1 MTDLAAVTVL
11 LPLRLVSEPNVRE
24 HWSKR
29 AKRAKGHRSAALAV
43 PRSPLPCTVRVTRVG
58 PRAMDR
64 DNNIAS
70 MKHVIDGIAD
80 RLGVKDNDPRI
91 TWDYAQDTG
100 RGKPYA
106 VRIEIFPG
114 A

>member
-1 MTDLAAVTVL
+1 
-11 LPLRLVSEPNVRE
+11 
-24 HWSKR
+24 
-29 AKRAKGHRSAALAV
+29 
-43 PRSPLPCTVRVTRVG
+43 
-58 PRAMDR
+58 MDR